1 MVEGKGE
8 TAVASSAARLF
19 RWACPI
25 ILLTLAPLAPAR
37 ADFFDDARK
46 TFTSDIPHF
55 FQNDVPHFF
64 QDDVP
69 CAFGGQ
75 PTSGA
80 KGACK
85 SGDAPKKAPEKDRPA
100 PPAEK
105 PKSGGDTPA
114 TSGQ

>member
-8 TAVASSAARLF
+8 TAVTSSALRF
-19 RWACPI
+19 SRWACPI
-25 ILLTLAPLAPAR
+25 VLLTLAPLAPAR

-55 FQNDVPHFF
+55 FQ
-64 QDDVP
+64 DDIP

-75 PTSGA
+75 PTSGT
-80 KGACK
+80 KSACK
-85 SGDAPKKAPEKDRPA
+85 SGEAPKNAPEKERPA

-105 PKSGGDTPA
+105 PKSGGDPPA